1 MGGLRNNIPRIRI
14 VDIAR
19 LAGVSAGTVDRV
31 LHNRGEVS
39 RATREKILGII
50 EEMDYQPDI
59 LASTLAARKTIRFAA
74 LLPRGTD
81 DSPFW
86 RYPLS
91 GIEEGLREIAHFG
104 VEADSYFFD
113 HASREEFLS
122 IGRHMLSG
130 NYHGMIMAPVFTEEA
145 AVLLEECAQAGV
157 QVVLVNADICRGS
170 CVSFVGQDSGQSGV
184 VAARLMH
191 FGLGNESRLMVVNFT
206 REKGN
211 RDHILKREE
220 GFRKYYGNVLPG
232 VSDKLLHLNIPET
245 GGSDTESILER
256 AIFSSPG
263 GIKGI
268 FVTNSRVFRV
278 ARFIEKMGAE
288 DIVLIGYDL
297 LDENKEFLRK
307 GTIDFL
313 ISQKPREQ
321 GYRSIMT
328 LYRHLVLRQD
338 VERSQYLP
346 VDIITRENLEH
357 YTYT

>member
-1 MGGLRNNIPRIRI
+1 MGGSGNNIPRIRI
-14 VDIAR
+14 IDIAR
-19 LAGVSAGTVDRV
+19 LAEVSAGTVDRV

-39 RATREKILGII
+39 RATRERVLGII
-50 EEMDYQPDI
+50 REMDYQPDI
-59 LASTLAARKTIRFAA
+59 LASTLAARKSFRFAS
-74 LLPRGTD
+74 LLPRSTD

-86 RYPLS
+86 KYPLS
-91 GIEEGLREIAHFG
+91 GIEEGLREIAYFG
-104 VEADSYFFD
+104 VEVDSYFFD

-122 IGRHMLSG
+122 KGREMLAG
-130 NYHGMIMAPVFTEEA
+130 NYQGMIIAPVFTEQA
-145 AVLLEECAQAGV
+145 AVLLEEYAEAGV
-157 QVVLVNADICRGS
+157 PVVLVNADICGGS
-170 CVSFVGQDSGQSGV
+170 CISFVGQDPVQSGV

-191 FGLGNESRLMVVNFT
+191 FGLGDEIRLMVVNFT

-220 GFRKYYGNVLPG
+220 GFRRYYASILPG
-232 VSDKLLHLNIPET
+232 VHDSLVQLNIPET
-245 GGSDTESILER
+245 GGTDTESILED

-278 ARFIEKMGAE
+278 ARFLEKRGAGN
-288 DIVLIGYDL
+288 IVLIGYDL

-307 GTIDFL
+307 GVIDFQ

-321 GYRSIMT
+321 GYRSMMT
-328 LYRHLVLRQD
+328 LYRHVVLRQE

-346 VDIITRENLEH
+346 IDIIARENLEH

>member
-1 MGGLRNNIPRIRI
+1 MKGSGNNIPRIRI
-14 VDIAR
+14 IDIAR

-31 LHNRGEVS
+31 LHDRGEVS
-39 RATREKILGII
+39 RATRKKVLGII
-50 EEMDYQPDI
+50 REMDYQPDI
-59 LASTLAARKTIRFAA
+59 LASTLAARKTFGFGA
-74 LLPRGTD
+74 LLPRSTD

-86 RYPLS
+86 KYPLS
-91 GIEEGLREIAHFG
+91 GIEEGLREIAYFG
-104 VEADSYFFD
+104 VEVDNYFFD
-113 HASREEFLS
+113 HASREKFLS
-122 IGRHMLSG
+122 KGREMLAG
-130 NYHGMIMAPVFTEEA
+130 NHQGIILAPVFTEEA
-145 AVLLEECAQAGV
+145 AILLEECAGAGV
-157 QVVLVNADICRGS
+157 PVVLVNADICGGS
-170 CVSFVGQDSGQSGV
+170 CISFVGQDSGQSGM

-191 FGLGNESRLMVVNFT
+191 FGMGDESRLMVVNFT

-220 GFRKYYGNVLPG
+220 GFRRYYDGILPEAQKSLG
-232 VSDKLLHLNIPET
+232 HLNIPET
-245 GGSDTESILER
+245 GGTNAERILED

-278 ARFIEKMGAE
+278 ARFLEKKGAE

-307 GTIDFL
+307 GVIDFL

-328 LYRHLVLRQD
+328 LYRHVVLRQE
-338 VERSQYLP
+338 VERSHYLP
-346 VDIITRENLEH
+346 IDIITRENLEH